1 MLGQDSRKYNN
12 AAISC
17 FKASAGDFTD
27 KVCNCCNQG
36 CLAQSSSYHEI
47 PTMIT
52 ALALPKLESALAGPI
67 HLNKISSAIEV
78 SAVTPMGYL
87 FHANM
92 TIIYRKIAMQKT
104 ICNVIG

>member
-1 MLGQDSRKYNN
+1 MTLRIKFVIVVTKDVLRNPAPTTN
-12 AAISC
+12 
-17 FKASAGDFTD
+17 
-27 KVCNCCNQG
+27 
-36 CLAQSSSYHEI
+36 I